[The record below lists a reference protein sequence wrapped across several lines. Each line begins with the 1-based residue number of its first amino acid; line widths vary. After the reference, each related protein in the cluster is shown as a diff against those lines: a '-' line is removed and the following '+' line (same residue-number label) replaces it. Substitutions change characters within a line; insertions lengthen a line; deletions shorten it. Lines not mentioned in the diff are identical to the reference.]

1 MTGGRSWT
9 TEEDD
14 ALSALVAANRN
25 IGSIARELNR
35 TEAAVLGRV
44 YNFGIRLGKRT
55 TRGLGARRFEK
66 PAPE

>member
-14 ALSALVAANRN
+14 ALRALVAANRN
-25 IGSIARELNR
+25 IGSVARELNR

-44 YNFGIRLGKRT
+44 YNLGIRLGKRT
-55 TRGLGARRFEK
+55 TRGLGARKFEK